1 MHYKTETHTMKKIKI
16 LLPLLLSLTWMTLHA
31 QRPGPPRDR
40 MMDRGEKKEQ
50 IESMKIAF
58 ITRRL
63 DLTPEE
69 AQRFW
74 TVYNKYADELHA
86 LRKDRRE
93 RNRDAREDFDK
104 LGDKEVEKLVDD
116 EIIFRQQELDVIKK
130 YHAQFKSVLPIKK
143 VARLYRAEE
152 EFKRELLERIRERKE
167 EMRR

>member
-1 MHYKTETHTMKKIKI
+1 MKKII
-16 LLPLLLSLTWMTLHA
+16 LFLPLLFCLTWMTVPA
-31 QRPGPPRDR
+31 QRPGPPPRDR
-40 MMDRGEKKEQ
+40 VMDREDRKEQ

-58 ITRRL
+58 ITKKL
-63 DLTPEE
+63 DLTPDE
-69 AQRFW
+69 AKRFW
-74 TVYNKYADELHA
+74 PVYNQYTDELQG

-116 EIIFRQQELDVIKK
+116 EIVFRQQEIDVIKK

-152 EFKRELLERIRERKE
+152 EFKRELLERIRDRKE
-167 EMRR
+167 DMRR